1 LPSPSAAGRSSNL
14 PVRPHPLPVAKIIPD
29 PVSWTTH
36 HLHMGV
42 MPTDTV
48 LASGTGFIHEENG
61 TAYLITNW
69 HNVAGR
75 DPASGAC
82 LSKMLGTPDTIM
94 TYFRDPSQ
102 AGSSRREYLKLY
114 RDDAMREPAWYEH
127 PTFGRKVDV
136 VALPLCDQI
145 RSKYRL
151 FPINA
156 IEFDSGFKEEVAD
169 DAFVVGYPFADT
181 TYASF
186 PIWKRASLAS
196 EPDIDV
202 DHLPKM
208 LIDTATRPG
217 LSGSPVIMQRVGI
230 HDKGPVVTADTII
243 GRIRNFVG
251 IYSGRIGDDEL
262 KAQLGV
268 VWKARV
274 ISEIVRAKTFGE
286 IAA

>member
-1 LPSPSAAGRSSNL
+1 
-14 PVRPHPLPVAKIIPD
+14 
-29 PVSWTTH
+29 
-36 HLHMGV
+36 MGF
-42 MPTDTV
+42 MPADTV
-48 LASGTGFIHEENG
+48 LASGTGFIHEQDG
-61 TAYLITNW
+61 AAYLITNW
-69 HNVAGR
+69 HNVARR

-82 LSKMLGTPDTIM
+82 LSKRLATPDTI
-94 TYFRDPSQ
+94 TTQFRDPSQ
-102 AGSSRREYLKLY
+102 VGTSRREHLKLY
-114 RDDAMREPAWYEH
+114 RDNAMREPAWYEH

-136 VALPLCDQI
+136 VALPLSDQI

-169 DAFVVGYPFADT
+169 DAFVVGYPFADI
-181 TYASF
+181 TYASL

-202 DHLPKM
+202 DQLPKM
-208 LIDTATRPG
+208 LIDTATRAG
-217 LSGSPVIMQRVGI
+217 LSGSPVIVQRVGI
-230 HDKGPVVTADTII
+230 HGGTGGVLSADTIF

-262 KAQLGV
+262 KAQLGI

-274 ISEIVRAKTFGE
+274 ISEIVGAKTFGE
-286 IAA
+286 IPA

>member
-1 LPSPSAAGRSSNL
+1 
-14 PVRPHPLPVAKIIPD
+14 
-29 PVSWTTH
+29 
-36 HLHMGV
+36 MGF

-48 LASGTGFIHEENG
+48 LASGTGFIREEG
-61 TAYLITNW
+61 GAVYLNTNW

-75 DPASGAC
+75 DPANGAY
-82 LSKMLGTPDTIM
+82 LSKTLGVPDTI
-94 TYFRDPSQ
+94 TTHFRDPGQ
-102 AGSSRREYLKLY
+102 IGTSRPEHLNLY
-114 RDDAMREPAWYEH
+114 RDDALREPAWYEH

-136 VALPLCDQI
+136 VALPLSDNI
-145 RSKYRL
+145 KSKYRL

-169 DAFVVGYPFADT
+169 DAFVVGYPFADI
-181 TYASF
+181 TYASL

-217 LSGSPVIMQRVGI
+217 LSGSPVIMQRVGL
-230 HDKGPVVTADTII
+230 HGVKVGGLTDDTIF
-243 GRIRNFVG
+243 GRIRKFVG
-251 IYSGRIGDDEL
+251 VYSGRIGDDEL
-262 KAQLGV
+262 KAQLGI

-274 ISEIVRAKTFGE
+274 ISEIVGAKTFGK